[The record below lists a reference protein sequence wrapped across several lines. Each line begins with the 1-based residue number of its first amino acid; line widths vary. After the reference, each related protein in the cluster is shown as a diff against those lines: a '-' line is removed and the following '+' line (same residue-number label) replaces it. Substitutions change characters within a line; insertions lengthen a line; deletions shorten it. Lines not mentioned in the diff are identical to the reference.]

1 MNLDSLSFA
10 LSNISYSVA
19 NLTKKNSKSSVQE
32 ISRLVAHHGL
42 EAERHLLRCL
52 FSHVDFSGDG
62 KSSGKDYHQTQFL
75 IQECASILNRP
86 NFVST
91 FCYAIDCPLQQQKS
105 LRPSAHLL
113 PQLSKVLKLS
123 LVQEIAFGLALLNS
137 SLPEHTNHATSFL
150 KQKLPDFI
158 KHISEQDSSTQEEYS
173 DIPLVILHLLLNRI
187 YLKEL
192 SISAELR
199 TSLKQA
205 LLNKF
210 GVKPP
215 VILLPFLNPNNPE
228 PIMDSVANSNKLG
241 EDSVVDVIQEMGYN
255 FTSSVEECRNNMVQ
269 IGLREI
275 MPATVARILSMMS
288 RSHIGLTEAVPLQNM
303 NSNSMIM
310 WNDNKEKSEGNQQ
323 ASWNVEVFVQVIHDM
338 APSLDWKEV
347 VTELDNPGFLLKDKK
362 GFKLLWQA
370 LILGLGHETFPMDRI
385 YRRWRHPEGQFS
397 LLQQAL
403 NNSDIM
409 CFTDYT
415 HRPVLTDALKAPPE
429 DDNRSISNWK
439 SLDLI
444 ESLLYL
450 SETSSFKEEIF
461 KFPLSHCP
469 DLLILGL
476 IQSTKTINILHK
488 DLLSTL
494 IPVFLGNHPN
504 SAIVFHLVWHVQAVN
519 QATVRSIVMHAMAD
533 WYMRG
538 ECDQARLSRILD
550 VAQDLKALSMLLNL
564 TPFMFVIDLACL
576 ASRREYLK
584 LDKWLGDKVREHGE
598 TFIQAC
604 VAFLNRRCPQ
614 IMGGNVKEENLPKS
628 ALPPETLATMLSLLH
643 TLVGSVSQE
652 LSETILTMVGNCG
665 VVLTKNR
672 LPPPGV
678 VKTSQG
684 LQSVLSSAV
693 INAPN
698 TSLDQL
704 TGLTSSVS
712 ALSLNNNVKPISS
725 GNSGFPL
732 PGALSSFSIA
742 TSGSPAKMLT
752 APSTVSAS
760 VNQIAQNPF
769 PTAISSVTSQL
780 PAQFSSQLVG
790 DFQAIFPDSS
800 QPISKE
806 IEDEANSYF
815 QRIYNHS
822 PHSSLPIDEVLE
834 MLKRFQDSPVKR
846 ERDVFNC
853 MIRNLFEEYRFFPQY
868 PDKELIITAQLFGGI
883 IDQNLVSYITLGLA
897 LRYVLESLK
906 KPQGSKMFYFGI
918 TAMDR
923 FKTRLKDYPQYCQH
937 LTTIQNFT
945 ELPPQLI
952 EYIEYGVRSQE
963 PPGSSRVQGPIM
975 PSITAAP
982 AFPTLTNTPSLP
994 MTTTTVTVTVT
1005 TASTKTTLTGKPSI
1019 ANATNIDTLLVA
1031 TEKDEKLVVPPE
1043 AVQDKVAFIVNNLSQ
1058 SNLAQKTEEFKEIVK
1073 EEYWPWA
1080 SQYLVMKRASI
1091 EPNFHSLYSNF
1102 LDTLKLP
1109 ELTKLVIKETF
1120 RNIKVLL
1127 RSDKG
1132 IANFSDRSLLK
1143 NLGHWLG
1150 MLTLAKC
1157 KAILHVEIDI
1167 KSLLIEA
1174 YHNGQQELLYV
1185 VPFVAKVLD
1194 SCAKSK
1200 VFKPPN
1206 PWTMAIM
1213 NVLAELHQEQ
1223 DLKLNLKFEIEVLC
1237 KALSI
1242 DINDLKPGN
1251 ILKDQELFLKIEPQ
1265 LSPLPKHKEQQ
1276 AISTVNIQVPPQA
1289 ALGAV
1294 VPSTPIAMPN
1304 NVLREDN
1311 LQPSITSSPPATL
1324 STGQLPSLTTSMPQP
1339 QFAYS
1344 DINVLNTGQLSQH
1357 LMINSQLPLF
1367 QAHVSLKPCV
1377 KHAVERAVQEWI
1389 APVVERSIKISLTT
1403 CEQIIKKDFALDP
1416 DESRMRVAAHHM
1428 VRSLTAGMVMIT
1440 CRDPLYMSLISNL
1453 RNAFLATIRN
1463 ATQHQKEMI
1472 EHAAENVAR
1481 DNLEL
1486 ACCFIQK
1493 TAVEKALPEIDKR
1506 LSSEYE
1512 ARKIARS
1519 DGRRYCDPMALTY
1532 QAERMPEQI
1541 RLKVGGVTSAQMGVY
1556 EEFTRM
1562 IPGFLPN
1569 GEREHST
1576 NYINKTVA
1584 MISPFTDE
1592 TTQIYDKL
1600 ISELELLTHNLM
1612 PPNNPHV
1619 VALHSLIE
1627 SVILTRST
1635 REVSSAMALLQKAVD
1650 GFLEGMCQAA
1660 PDNDIMV
1667 RFRDGHLLV
1676 LKALADPRV
1685 YGHNWTSKQVTRGLI
1700 ESREE
1705 CRYNPEA
1712 VDLLI
1717 RNHLINLQAYDL
1729 HLTQSME
1736 NGLNPIAV
1744 QFAMQLV
1751 KLYLVD
1757 ERQSSIVTEADLFNT
1772 VETLARIATL
1782 PRQLPDGLSQLL
1794 DMLRSSSEPTFLD
1807 RAPGGGPMSMMYSGI
1822 TQAREF
1828 DDPPGLYEKTEFLL
1842 REWVNMYHSP
1852 SAGRDSTKAFSLFV
1866 HQMNLQGILK
1876 TDELITRFFRLST
1889 EMCVDLCYRVL
1900 MDQAIKT
1907 SAMVRAKC
1915 FHTLDAYVR
1924 LIALLVKHS
1933 GDANNTITKINLLNK
1948 VLGIVT
1954 GVLLQDQELRGLEF
1968 QQLPYHRIFI
1978 MLFLELSAPESV
1990 LEAISSQILTAF
2002 CNTLYYLR
2010 PQKAPGFAYAWLELV
2025 SHRVFLGRVL
2035 AHSPAQKGWTMYAQ
2049 LLISL
2054 FKFLAPFLRNVELA
2068 APIQVL
2074 YKGTLR
2080 VLLVLLHDFPE
2091 FLCDYHYV
2099 ICDVI
2104 APNCIL
2110 MRNLILSA
2118 FPRNMRLPDPFTP
2131 NLKVDLLPE
2140 ITQAPRILANFNN
2153 LIQPASFKKDLD
2165 SYIKTRAPVTFLSEL
2180 RSNLQVSN
2188 EPGMRYNI
2196 PLINALVLYVGT
2208 QAINYIQTKGST
2220 PNMST
2225 ITHSSH
2231 MDIFQNLAV
2240 DLDTEGRYLFLNA
2253 IANQLRYPNSH
2264 THYFSCTLLYLFAE
2278 ANTEAIQEQITRVL
2292 LERIIVNR
2300 PHPWGLLIT
2309 FIELIKN
2316 QNFKFWNHEFVRCAP
2331 EIEKLFENVA
2341 RSCMHPKPSTEQ
2353 TNS

>member
-1 MNLDSLSFA
+1 
-10 LSNISYSVA
+10 
-19 NLTKKNSKSSVQE
+19 
-32 ISRLVAHHGL
+32 
-42 EAERHLLRCL
+42 
-52 FSHVDFSGDG
+52 
-62 KSSGKDYHQTQFL
+62 
-75 IQECASILNRP
+75 
-86 NFVST
+86 
-91 FCYAIDCPLQQQKS
+91 
-105 LRPSAHLL
+105 
-113 PQLSKVLKLS
+113 
-123 LVQEIAFGLALLNS
+123 
-137 SLPEHTNHATSFL
+137 
-150 KQKLPDFI
+150 
-158 KHISEQDSSTQEEYS
+158 
-173 DIPLVILHLLLNRI
+173 
-187 YLKEL
+187 
-192 SISAELR
+192 
-199 TSLKQA
+199 
-205 LLNKF
+205 
-210 GVKPP
+210 
-215 VILLPFLNPNNPE
+215 
-228 PIMDSVANSNKLG
+228 
-241 EDSVVDVIQEMGYN
+241 
-255 FTSSVEECRNNMVQ
+255 
-269 IGLREI
+269 
-275 MPATVARILSMMS
+275 MMS
-288 RSHIGLTEAVPLQNM
+288 RSHMGLTDAVPVQNL
-303 NSNSMIM
+303 NSNNMII
-310 WNDNKEKSEGNQQ
+310 WNENKEKSDGNQHPT
-323 ASWNVEVFVQVIHDM
+323 WNIEIFVQVIHEM

-347 VTELDNPGFLLKDKK
+347 IHELDNPGFLLKDRKS
-362 GFKLLWQA
+362 FKLLWQA
-370 LILGLGHETFPMDRI
+370 LMLGLNHETFPMDRM
-385 YRRWRHPEGQFS
+385 YRRWRHTEGQFTFF
-397 LLQQAL
+397 QQAL
-403 NNSDIM
+403 NCSDLV
-409 CFTDYT
+409 CLTDYA

-444 ESLLYL
+444 ETLLYL
-450 SETSSFKEEIF
+450 SESPYFKEELF
-461 KFPLSHCP
+461 KFPVAHCP

-476 IQSTKTINILHK
+476 IQTSKTINHLHK
-488 DLLSTL
+488 ELLSTL
-494 IPVFLGNHPN
+494 IPIFLGNHPN
-504 SAIVFHLVWHVQAVN
+504 SAMVLHLAWHSQYHSTAIRN
-519 QATVRSIVMHAMAD
+519 IIMHAMAD
-533 WYMRG
+533 WYVRG
-538 ECDQARLSRILD
+538 EGDQTRLSRILD

-564 TPFMFVIDLACL
+564 TPFLFVIDLACL

-598 TFIQAC
+598 AFIQASLN
-604 VAFLNRRCPQ
+604 FLNRRCPQ
-614 IMGGNVKEENLPKS
+614 IMGGSIKEENLPKT
-628 ALPPETLATMLSLLH
+628 ALPAETLATILSLLQS
-643 TLVGSVSQE
+643 LVGSISQE

-665 VVLTKNR
+665 VVLNKNR

-684 LQSVLSSAV
+684 TLQSVMSPSVITPNSS
-693 INAPN
+693 
-698 TSLDQL
+698 LEQL
-704 TGLTSSVS
+704 GSLTSSVS
-712 ALSLNNNVKPISS
+712 ALTLSNNVKAISS
-725 GNSGFPL
+725 VNSAFPL
-732 PGALSSFSIA
+732 AGSLSSLSIPS
-742 TSGSPAKMLT
+742 SGSPAKILSVVT
-752 APSTVSAS
+752 PSTPAVSSVSQITQNSFPGGGMSSAS
-760 VNQIAQNPF
+760 
-769 PTAISSVTSQL
+769 TQL
-780 PAQFSSQLVG
+780 PGQFSSQLGG
-790 DFQAIFPDSS
+790 DFGAIFPDAS
-800 QPISKE
+800 QPVSKE
-806 IEDEANSYF
+806 IEDEANGYF

-822 PHSSLPIDEVLE
+822 PHSSLPIEDVLD
-834 MLKRFQDSPVKR
+834 MLKRFQDSPIKR
-846 ERDVFNC
+846 EREVFNC

-868 PDKELIITAQLFGGI
+868 PDKELITTAQLFGGI

-906 KPQGSKMFYFGI
+906 KPHGSKMFYFGV

-937 LTTIQNFT
+937 LTSTPNFH
-945 ELPPQLI
+945 ELPHQLI
-952 EYIEYGVRSQE
+952 EYIEYGARSQE
-963 PPGSSRVQGPIM
+963 PPNRPQGPII
-975 PSITAAP
+975 PQSLSVAS
-982 AFPTLTNTPSLP
+982 AFPALTQTPALP
-994 MTTTTVTVTVT
+994 LTTTVTVTVT
-1005 TASTKTTLTGKPSI
+1005 TVSTKTTIAGKPSI

-1058 SNLAQKTEEFKEIVK
+1058 SNLTQKTDEFREIVK
-1073 EEYWPWA
+1073 DEYWPWA

-1102 LDTLKLP
+1102 LDTCKLND
-1109 ELTKLVIKETF
+1109 LTKLVIRETF

-1157 KAILHVEIDI
+1157 KPILHIDI
-1167 KSLLIEA
+1167 DVKSLLIEA

-1185 VPFVAKVLD
+1185 VPFVAKVLE
-1194 SCAKSK
+1194 SCSKSK

-1206 PWTMAIM
+1206 PWTMGIM
-1213 NVLAELHQEQ
+1213 NVLGELHQEP

-1237 KALSI
+1237 KTLSI

-1251 ILKDQELFLKIEPQ
+1251 ILKDQERYLKIEPQ

-1276 AISTVNIQVPPQA
+1276 VITAVNIQVPQQPS
-1289 ALGAV
+1289 LGAV
-1294 VPSTPIAMPN
+1294 LAAPPNPIPN
-1304 NVLREDN
+1304 NVLHEEN
-1311 LQPSITSSPPATL
+1311 LQNVSINNSPPATIQAAPLAPL
-1324 STGQLPSLTTSMPQP
+1324 STTMPQP
-1339 QFAYS
+1339 QFSYG
-1344 DINVLNTGQLSQH
+1344 DINILSTNHLNQH
-1357 LMINSQLPLF
+1357 LLINTQIPLF
-1367 QAHVSLKPCV
+1367 QAHNQLKQCV
-1377 KHAVERAVQEWI
+1377 RLAVERAVQEWMV
-1389 APVVERSIKISLTT
+1389 PVVDRSIKISLTT

-1416 DESRMRVAAHHM
+1416 EESRMRVSAHHM

-1440 CRDPLYMSLISNL
+1440 CRDPLFVTILTNL
-1453 RNAFLATIRN
+1453 RNAFLATLRN
-1463 ATQHQKEMI
+1463 ATPQQKEMTDQ
-1472 EHAAENVAR
+1472 AAEIVAR

-1512 ARKIARS
+1512 ARKHARS
-1519 DGRRYCDPMALTY
+1519 EGRRYCDPMALTY

-1541 RLKVGGVTSAQMGVY
+1541 RLKVGGVTPQQMGVY
-1556 EEFTRM
+1556 EEFARM

-1569 GEREHST
+1569 GEREQT
-1576 NYINKTVA
+1576 NSFINKPVA
-1584 MISPFTDE
+1584 IMTPYSATDE
-1592 TTQIYDKL
+1592 ITQIYDKL
-1600 ISELELLTHNLM
+1600 ISELEILVHGIIAPGNPHLTALHNLLDA
-1612 PPNNPHV
+1612 V
-1619 VALHSLIE
+1619 LVA
-1627 SVILTRST
+1627 RSS
-1635 REVSSAMALLQKAVD
+1635 RELPSAVSLLQKAVD
-1650 GFLEGMCQAA
+1650 GFLEGMCQVAG
-1660 PDNDIMV
+1660 DNEIML

-1676 LKALADPRV
+1676 LKALADPRM
-1685 YGHNWTSKQVTRGLI
+1685 YGHQWTSKQVTRWLM
-1700 ESREE
+1700 ESRDE
-1705 CRYNPEA
+1705 CRYNPES

-1736 NGLNPIAV
+1736 NGMNPIAV
-1744 QFAMQLV
+1744 NFAMQLA
-1751 KLYLVD
+1751 KLYLLD
-1757 ERQSSIVTEADLFNT
+1757 ERQSGLVSEVDLYNT

-1782 PRQLPDGLSQLL
+1782 PRQLPEGLPQLL
-1794 DMLRSSSEPTFLD
+1794 DMLRTTGDPTFLD

-1842 REWVNMYHSP
+1842 REWVNMFHAP
-1852 SAGRDSTKAFSLFV
+1852 NAGRDSTKAFSLFV

-1900 MDQAIKT
+1900 IDQSLKSPTVI
-1907 SAMVRAKC
+1907 RAKC

-1933 GDANNTITKINLLNK
+1933 GDASNTITKVNLLNK

-1954 GVLLQDQELRGLEF
+1954 GVLLQDQELRGVDF

-1990 LEAISSQILTAF
+1990 LEAISTQIMTAF

-2035 AHSPAQKGWTMYAQ
+2035 ALSAAQKGWTMYAQ

-2068 APIQVL
+2068 APIQLL

-2091 FLCDYHYV
+2091 FLCDYHYGF
-2099 ICDVI
+2099 CDVI
-2104 APNCIL
+2104 APNCIQ

-2153 LIQPASFKKDLD
+2153 LITPATFKKDLD

-2180 RSNLQVSN
+2180 RTSLQVSN
-2188 EPGMRYNI
+2188 EPGVRYNI

-2208 QAINYIQTKGST
+2208 QAISYIQSKGST

-2240 DLDTEGRYLFLNA
+2240 DSDTEGRYLFLNA

-2292 LERIIVNR
+2292 LERLIVNR

-2316 QNFKFWNHEFVRCAP
+2316 QTFKFWNHEFVRCAP
-2331 EIEKLFENVA
+2331 EIEKLFESVA
-2341 RSCMHPKPSTEQ
+2341 RSCMHPKPSSEQ